1 MDETAKEK
9 AKWEIEAERHKTN
22 NRELQANWNDRQAEI
37 DRLERSNN
45 MLENQ
50 VVDAEK
56 KADDAVNDKNRLA
69 EELRSLKPEYERM
82 KNKLADAK
90 KNLEDETLKRIDLQN
105 QLQTQQEE
113 AKFENQMLEQQL
125 NETRVRKQIE
135 IEEIDP

>member
-1 MDETAKEK
+1 MTRSCLRPAKLDETAKEK

-22 NRELQANWNDRQAEI
+22 NRELQAKFNDREADIE
-37 DRLERSNN
+37 RLERSNN
-45 MLENQ
+45 ILENQ
-50 VVDAEK
+50 IVDAKK
-56 KADDAVNDKNRLA
+56 KADDAMNDKNRLA
-69 EELRSLKPEYERM
+69 DELRNLKPDYERM

-125 NETRVRKQIE
+125 NET
-135 IEEIDP
+135 